1 VGEADLERLLAAKTS
16 RRRFLTVG
24 GAAAAIA
31 FATGLPRP
39 DVASAQRV
47 PGYPFGLG
55 IASGDPLPDSVVIW
69 TRLAPSPLEP
79 FGGMEY
85 RKFPVQWQV
94 ADDERF
100 ARVVREGTALAH
112 PEYAHTVHVDVTGL
126 RPGREYFYRFK
137 AGAELSPVGR
147 TKTAPAPDEALRTL
161 SIAFASCQ
169 AWWEGYYTAYRDM
182 AEQDVDVVFHLGDYL
197 YEYGIPPNG
206 GYREEGGVIPSHLHD
221 ETITLDQYRDR
232 YALYKADADLQ
243 AAHAAF
249 PWITTLDDHE
259 VEDNWADEISQDRA
273 PRDEFLV
280 RRANALRAFWEH
292 MPLRRLQEPTGW
304 DMKLYRRFTFGDLAE
319 FSLLDTRQYRSDQA
333 AGDGLKPPNP
343 EAQDPARTITGDEQE
358 RWLLDGLGSSRA
370 RWNGIAQQV
379 AMTQIDI
386 QAGEGQVVPMDTW
399 DGYTA
404 SRDRTFSG
412 ILERGVSNVVVITGD
427 LHRSVAADLKLDFDD
442 PDSPTVGAE
451 FVGTSITSGRDGV
464 DHDQTGLV
472 ILAENPH
479 IRYHNFQRGYVRCR
493 ITPDEWRSDY
503 RVVEYVTS
511 PGAPAFTKASLVVE
525 NGRPG
530 IQSA

>member
-1 VGEADLERLLAAKTS
+1 
-16 RRRFLTVG
+16 
-24 GAAAAIA
+24 
-31 FATGLPRP
+31 
-39 DVASAQRV
+39 
-47 PGYPFGLG
+47 
-55 IASGDPLPDSVVIW
+55 
-69 TRLAPSPLEP
+69 
-79 FGGMEY
+79 
-85 RKFPVQWQV
+85 
-94 ADDERF
+94 
-100 ARVVREGTALAH
+100 
-112 PEYAHTVHVDVTGL
+112 
-126 RPGREYFYRFK
+126 
-137 AGAELSPVGR
+137 
-147 TKTAPAPDEALRTL
+147 
-161 SIAFASCQ
+161 
-169 AWWEGYYTAYRDM
+169 M